1 MGNDT
6 TVSLAAQA
14 GQFELN
20 VMEPVMVFN
29 IIQSLEILTNVCKV
43 FRERC
48 IVGITANRERCQD
61 MVHRSLGII
70 TALVPHLGY
79 EGATELAREALE
91 GGKTVLEIVSEK
103 DLLSPEE
110 MERLLCPKSLTRPKG
125 FEEKEISI
133 A

>member
-43 FRERC
+43 FRKVHC
-48 IVGITANRERCQD
+48 WHNGQPERCQD

-70 TALVPHLGY
+70 TCPVPHL
-79 EGATELAREALE
+79 LR
-91 GGKTVLEIVSEK
+91 GGN
-103 DLLSPEE
+103 
-110 MERLLCPKSLTRPKG
+110 
-125 FEEKEISI
+125 
-133 A
+133 